1 MEIKEISEG
10 KETFMPLLLEGD
22 EQEDMVWR
30 YLWRGRLYAGY
41 EAGALVAV
49 CVVTEEDGSTVEIK
63 NLAVHRD
70 FRRRGCGRRMLLHVE
85 SAWPGL
91 MLGTGETPST
101 LLFYHKCGYSY
112 SHTIK
117 DFFTDNYSSPI
128 IEEGVRLRDMV
139 YLHKKP

>member
-1 MEIKEISEG
+1 
-10 KETFMPLLLEGD
+10 MPLLLEGD

-85 SAWPGL
+85 SAWPV
-91 MLGTGETPST
+91 MLGTGDCCST
-101 LLFYHKCGYSY
+101 INADIAIL
-112 SHTIK
+112 I
-117 DFFTDNYSSPI
+117 
-128 IEEGVRLRDMV
+128 R
-139 YLHKKP
+139 